1 MDATTSLFDLP
12 DELLDQI
19 LAEVKW
25 GAPAA
30 PALDA
35 LQFYEKLTQNTASI
49 QRVRLTCRRLALR
62 ASTLLLPVASVSIS
76 DPSSVDRL
84 EQIASHRAFAP
95 YVKAVHVYLDFYEP
109 KLMTDIW
116 ALAGHL
122 LHVWRG
128 SDLARWEGGAWAR
141 VFDDWEI
148 LRNGELG
155 KEGPERR
162 GETLKSYGLLRREH
176 LEYRRRYE
184 AQQRL
189 CPLVVERIAKAM
201 ARMPRATRLV
211 LDDGP
216 DTPPHPDAISVP
228 GKGGWLTA
236 PTTWATAFKLGRGD
250 PPIDT
255 LFSLPLAAHQ
265 AGVRLTALRIHRL
278 RLPSEFPLWLMPD
291 QDWDS
296 PPPPEAAKLREACS
310 SLRVFEFTPGYEPDC
325 WPTASPTYLKWPYTS
340 VPFLLRPQLKETLE
354 WILTASGSFTHVRVD
369 LQMIHAGVSYE
380 LAMPAAPWPWPHLQ
394 VLHLQDG
401 ELEVVTLR
409 HFLSATANT
418 LAKLQLDGMYLCSQ
432 SVGSWPGV
440 QGPYSWSTVLDQLRA
455 HRHSSGGRLT
465 IQINRPCG
473 AEFDDQTVSETD
485 MAHIRSLFD
494 PADGGPSAVDL
505 FIQSLTDRNPVVQ
518 FGKTRL
524 LYP

>member
-1 MDATTSLFDLP
+1 MHASTSLLDLP

-49 QRVRLTCRRLALR
+49 QRVRLTCRRLASR

-84 EQIASHRAFAP
+84 EQIASHGAFAP
-95 YVKAVHVYLDFYEP
+95 YVKAVHVSLDFYESE
-109 KLMTDIW
+109 
-116 ALAGHL
+116 LAADVRTLAEYL
-122 LHVWRG
+122 LHVQRE
-128 SDLARWEGGAWAR
+128 SDVVTRECGARARISDVWDALCHSEDEEGLNR
-141 VFDDWEI
+141 QE
-148 LRNGELG
+148 
-155 KEGPERR
+155 
-162 GETLKSYGLLRREH
+162 ETQESIRLLRREH
-176 LEYRRRYE
+176 LEYQRRYE

-189 CPLVVERIAKAM
+189 CPSVVERIAKAM

-216 DTPPHPDAISVP
+216 DAPPHPDVTAM
-228 GKGGWLTA
+228 GEGEWLIA
-236 PTTWATAFKLGRGD
+236 PTTWATAFKSDHGT

-255 LFSLPLAAHQ
+255 LFSLPLAVHE

-278 RLPSEFPLWLMPD
+278 RLPSHFPLWLVPN

-296 PPPPEAAKLREACS
+296 PPPPEAAKLREACG

-325 WPTASPTYLKWPYTS
+325 WYTNSPTHLEWPGATTTIT
-340 VPFLLRPQLKETLE
+340 PQLQLTEVLE
-354 WILTASGSFTHVRVD
+354 WILSASASLTHVQVD
-369 LQMIHAGVSYE
+369 LQMIHSGTPYE
-380 LAMPAAPWPWPHLQ
+380 LAMPRAPWPHLQ
-394 VLHLQDG
+394 VLRLQDG
-401 ELEVVTLR
+401 SLEVTTLTR
-409 HFLSATANT
+409 FLSATTGT
-418 LAKLQLDGMYLCSQ
+418 LARLHLYGMFLCSE
-432 SVGSWPGV
+432 SVGPWPGV
-440 QGPYSWSTVLDQLRA
+440 TGPYSWASVLDQLRA
-455 HRHSSGGRLT
+455 HCRDSGGHLTVRLS
-465 IQINRPCG
+465 RPRG
-473 AEFDDQTVSETD
+473 AEFEDQTVSETD

-505 FIQSLTDRNPVVQ
+505 FIHGLTDCNPVVQ
-518 FGKTRL
+518 LGKTRL